1 MAFGWTKT
9 RFSPIGIDFGAD
21 SLKLLQVVLGEP
33 PSIVAAAAAVVPEH
47 ARNDP
52 AARYAFFADA
62 LKRLTRSQPFKGK
75 RAICSIPAY
84 QTLLQH
90 LPVARSEQDDI
101 DAQVRQ
107 QLRQRFNINPSR
119 MVVRAFPVG
128 QVTREGGAK
137 QEVICLAVG
146 RESVMRHIAMAN
158 RCKLDVVGMQSE
170 PLAVVRA
177 FQHLYRRK
185 SDVDRTT
192 CFIDMG
198 AATTKVVIAHGKEMA
213 FAKTIHAA
221 GDHLTRHLADIT
233 HIGFIEAR
241 EARIQKARSLAAGDA
256 ARTVAPGQVQMGR
269 SRSPGVSTMEDAA
282 DELAQTALAAP
293 PMPDPE
299 PAELATPNAGA
310 DSPDTIDC
318 LIDELHLCVRYH
330 QSMFKDRPIEKLVFL
345 GGEARHVSTCQKI
358 ARALRIGAQLGD
370 PLARL
375 TRISQGRPPEGV
387 DLREPQPGW
396 AVPLGLCLSEANL

>member
-9 RFSPIGIDFGAD
+9 RYSPIAVDFGAD

-62 LKRLTRSQPFKGK
+62 LKRLTRTQPFKGR
-75 RAICSIPAY
+75 RAICSIPSY

-119 MVVRAFPVG
+119 MVVRAFPVH
-128 QVTREGGAK
+128 QATREGGAK

-146 RESVMRHIAMAN
+146 RESVMRHIEMAN

-170 PLAVVRA
+170 PLAVIRA
-177 FQHLYRRK
+177 FEHLYRRK
-185 SDVDRTT
+185 ADVDRTT
-192 CFIDMG
+192 CFIDIG

-221 GDHLTRHLADIT
+221 GDHLTRHLAGMA

-241 EARIQKARSLAAGDA
+241 EARIQKAKAMAPTAAA
-256 ARTVAPGQVQMGR
+256 ASSAPGEVSAGR
-269 SRSPGVSTMEDAA
+269 GRSPGVAAVDDEGHDAA
-282 DELAQTALAAP
+282 PVAVAAAP
-293 PMPDPE
+293 VHRPMPDP
-299 PAELATPNAGA
+299 TA
-310 DSPDTIDC
+310 DGPDTIDC
-318 LIDELHLCVRYH
+318 LIDELHMCVRYH

-345 GGEARHVSTCQKI
+345 GGESRHVSTCRKV